1 MLKTTIIL
9 LTILI
14 SIAGTSQEAEIEIYT
29 LDQCIDIAIENN
41 LSLKSAELNK
51 ERAGINVKQSRN
63 ELLPNLNGNYNI
75 GKSSGRSIDPFTNS
89 YINEQLTFSNA
100 GLQFDAVLFNGFRLI
115 NRWKQQRLNLE
126 VSEMEKEEAL
136 QNLILDVT
144 LAYLQVM
151 NSKDLYQLA
160 QNRFENTKSQLQ
172 RLEKLFEEESVNPAE
187 YRDFQ
192 GLSANDEATVIS
204 ARNNLEDAMLNLK
217 QLMNSSET
225 FEVSDRI
232 LQFEI
237 KSYALSSKEVYNQA
251 LKNLATVKASELR
264 KEASAK
270 AISVAKSQYVPQ
282 VSFFANLGTNYSSAA
297 RLFTEGATS
306 TVQTGGFVSFNNQDF
321 PVFTTQTD
329 FLAESISYADQFE
342 NNLNTALGISVSIP
356 LFNGFR
362 TKNNVALERIANEE
376 AGVELERT
384 KLELRTTI
392 EQAYKDMEVAYTRYE
407 ILQRQVEAYRESFR
421 VNEIRFDSGVTNSVE
436 FIISKNNL
444 DNALI
449 NLSNVSYEY
458 LLRSQVLDYYTG
470 LN

>member
-9 LTILI
+9 LTVLL

-126 VSEMEKEEAL
+126 VSEMEKEQAL